1 MSSLKEI
8 KNRIVSIQST
18 QKITSAMKQIASAKL
33 HQAQSHTGHTV
44 AYAQQLSE
52 LLSALIAATTN
63 NASPLTEDRPLKC
76 VAIVACTSDTGLCGS
91 FNANVWKRLA
101 ARIEAYQQQGVEV
114 RLFPIGRKIV
124 NELQKAG
131 YTYDSESSSMNT
143 APTYEE
149 AASFAEQLMDHFLQ
163 GKVDR
168 VELLYHHF
176 KNSASQPLMEQ
187 TFLPLTLPPAVG
199 TTGQTL
205 LEPSAEELLAL
216 LLPRWLKF
224 SLYAAL
230 LDTSTAEHA
239 ARMIAMQ
246 IASDNANQL
255 LQTLTHQ
262 YNKSRQQAITNE
274 LLDIVQG

>member
-44 AYAQQLSE
+44 AYAKQLSE
-52 LLSALIAATTN
+52 LLNALIAATTN
-63 NASPLTEDRPLKC
+63 SASPLTEERPVKC
-76 VAIVACTSDTGLCGS
+76 VAIVACASDTGLCGS

-131 YTYDSESSSMNT
+131 YTYDSESGSMNT

-149 AASFAEQLMDHFLQ
+149 AASFAEHLMDHFLQ

-187 TFLPLTLPPAVG
+187 TFLPLTLPSAVE

-230 LDTSTAEHA
+230 LDASTAEHA

>member
-63 NASPLTEDRPLKC
+63 NASPLTEERPLKC
-76 VAIVACTSDTGLCGS
+76 VAIVACASDTGLCGS

-149 AASFAEQLMDHFLQ
+149 AASFAKQLMDHFLR

-224 SLYAAL
+224 SLYSAL
-230 LDTSTAEHA
+230 LDASTAEHA

-246 IASDNANQL
+246 VASDNANEL
-255 LQTLTHQ
+255 LHTLTHQ

>member
-33 HQAQSHTGHTV
+33 HQAQSHTAYTL

-52 LLSALIAATTN
+52 LLSALIAATAN
-63 NASPLTEDRPLKC
+63 NASPLTEERPVRC
-76 VAIVACTSDTGLCGS
+76 VAIVACASDTGLCGS
-91 FNANVWKRLA
+91 FNATIWKQLA
-101 ARIEAYQQQGVEV
+101 ARIEAYRQQGIKVQ
-114 RLFPIGRKIV
+114 LFPVGRKIA
-124 NELQKAG
+124 NELKKAG
-131 YTYDSESSSMNT
+131 YAYNTESGSISPS
-143 APTYEE
+143 PTYEK
-149 AASFAEQLMDHFLQ
+149 AAAFAERLMTSFLC
-163 GKVDR
+163 GEVDR

-176 KNSASQPLMEQ
+176 KNSASQPLQEQ
-187 TFLPLTLPPAVG
+187 TFLPLTLPPAAE

-216 LLPRWLKF
+216 LLPRWLRF
-224 SLYAAL
+224 SIYSAL
-230 LDTSTAEHA
+230 LDASTAEHA

-246 IASDNANQL
+246 IASDNANEL

-274 LLDIVQG
+274 LLDIAQG

>member
-44 AYAQQLSE
+44 AYAKQLSE
-52 LLSALIAATTN
+52 LLNALIAATTN
-63 NASPLTEDRPLKC
+63 SASPLTEERPLKC
-76 VAIVACTSDTGLCGS
+76 VAIVACASDTGLCGS
-91 FNANVWKRLA
+91 FNANVWKRLS

-131 YTYDSESSSMNT
+131 YTYDSESGSMNT

-149 AASFAEQLMDHFLQ
+149 AASFAEHLMDHFLQ

-168 VELLYHHF
+168 VELLNHHF

-187 TFLPLTLPPAVG
+187 TFLPLTLPSAVE

-230 LDTSTAEHA
+230 LDASTAEQA

-246 IASDNANQL
+246 VASDNANEL

>member
-44 AYAQQLSE
+44 AYAQQLSN
-52 LLSALIAATTN
+52 LLETLLASIEQCS
-63 NASPLTEDRPLKC
+63 SPLTEVRPVKRI
-76 VAIVACTSDTGLCGS
+76 AIVACASDTGLCGS

-101 ARIEAYQQQGVEV
+101 TQIEAYQQQGIEV
-114 RLFPIGRKIV
+114 RLFPIGRKLV

-131 YTYDSESSSMNT
+131 YPFEAVSEAIGS
-143 APTYEE
+143 APAYEVT
-149 AASFAEQLMDHFLQ
+149 ASFADQLINRFRQ
-163 GKVDR
+163 GELDR
-168 VELLYHHF
+168 IELLYHHF
-176 KNSASQPLMEQ
+176 KNSASQQLIVQ
-187 TFLPLTLPPAVG
+187 TFLPLTLPSATLP
-199 TTGQTL
+199 TGQTL

-224 SLYAAL
+224 SLYSVL
-230 LDTSTAEHA
+230 LDAFTAEQA

-246 IASDNANQL
+246 IASDNANDL

-274 LLDIVQG
+274 LLDIAQG

>member
-33 HQAQSHTGHTV
+33 HQAQSHTGHTM

-52 LLSALIAATTN
+52 LLRALIAATAN
-63 NASPLTEDRPLKC
+63 SASPLTEERPVKC
-76 VAIVACTSDTGLCGS
+76 VAIVACASDTGLCGS
-91 FNANVWKRLA
+91 FNANVWKRVA
-101 ARIEAYQQQGVEV
+101 ARIEAYQQQGIEV
-114 RLFPIGRKIV
+114 RLFPIGRKLV

-131 YTYDSESSSMNT
+131 YATESATIST

-149 AASFAEQLMDHFLQ
+149 AASFAEQLIAHFLQ

-187 TFLPLTLPPAVG
+187 TFLPLTLPPAAE

-205 LEPSAEELLAL
+205 LEPSAEELLTL
-216 LLPRWLKF
+216 LLPQWLKF

-230 LDTSTAEHA
+230 LDASTAEHA

-246 IASDNANQL
+246 IASDNANEL

>member
-33 HQAQSHTGHTV
+33 HQAQSHTAHTL

-63 NASPLTEDRPLKC
+63 NASPLTEERPVKC
-76 VAIVACTSDTGLCGS
+76 AAIVACTSDTGLCGS
-91 FNANVWKRLA
+91 FNATVWKRLA
-101 ARIEAYQQQGVEV
+101 AQIAAYQQQGVEV
-114 RLFPIGRKIV
+114 RLYPIGRKIV

-131 YTYDSESSSMNT
+131 YTYDTESRPISPS
-143 APTYEE
+143 PTYEQ
-149 AASFAEQLMDHFLQ
+149 AASLAEQLISSFLC
-163 GKVDR
+163 GEVDR

-187 TFLPLTLPPAVG
+187 TFLPLTLPPATE

-205 LEPSAEELLAL
+205 LEPSSKELLAL

-224 SLYAAL
+224 SLYSAL
-230 LDTSTAEHA
+230 LDASTAEHA

-246 IASDNANQL
+246 VASDNADEL
-255 LQTLTHQ
+255 LRTLTHQ

>member
-33 HQAQSHTGHTV
+33 HQAQSHTAHTL

-52 LLSALIAATTN
+52 LLNALMAATAN
-63 NASPLTEDRPLKC
+63 SASPLTEERPVRC
-76 VAIVACTSDTGLCGS
+76 VAIVACASDTGLCGS
-91 FNANVWKRLA
+91 FNATVWKQLA
-101 ARIEAYQQQGVEV
+101 ARIEAYRQQGIKVQ
-114 RLFPIGRKIV
+114 LFPVGRKIA
-124 NELQKAG
+124 NELKKAG
-131 YTYDSESSSMNT
+131 YAYETAQVSIGSSP
-143 APTYEE
+143 AYEA
-149 AASFAEQLMDHFLQ
+149 AASFADQLIARFRREE
-163 GKVDR
+163 VDR

-176 KNSASQPLMEQ
+176 KNSASQPLQEQ
-187 TFLPLTLPPAVG
+187 TFLPLTLPPAAE

-216 LLPRWLKF
+216 LLPRWLRF
-224 SLYAAL
+224 SLYSAL

-246 IASDNANQL
+246 IASDNANEL

-274 LLDIVQG
+274 LLDIAQG

>member
-44 AYAQQLSE
+44 AYAKQLSE
-52 LLSALIAATTN
+52 LLNALIAATTN
-63 NASPLTEDRPLKC
+63 SASPLTEERPVKC
-76 VAIVACTSDTGLCGS
+76 VALVACASDTGLCGS
-91 FNANVWKRLA
+91 FNANVWKRLS

-114 RLFPIGRKIV
+114 RLFPIGRKII

-131 YTYDSESSSMNT
+131 YTYDSESGSMNT

-187 TFLPLTLPPAVG
+187 TFLPLTLPSAVE

-230 LDTSTAEHA
+230 LDASTAEQA

-246 IASDNANQL
+246 IASDNANEL

>member
-44 AYAQQLSE
+44 AYAKQLSE
-52 LLSALIAATTN
+52 LLNALIAATTN
-63 NASPLTEDRPLKC
+63 SASPLTEERPVKC
-76 VAIVACTSDTGLCGS
+76 VAIVACASDTGLCGS
-91 FNANVWKRLA
+91 FNANVWKRLS

-187 TFLPLTLPPAVG
+187 TFLPLTLPSAVE

-230 LDTSTAEHA
+230 LDASTAEQA

-246 IASDNANQL
+246 IASDNANEL

>member
-63 NASPLTEDRPLKC
+63 SASPLTEERPVKC
-76 VAIVACTSDTGLCGS
+76 VAIVACASDTGLCGS
-91 FNANVWKRLA
+91 FNTNVWKRVA
-101 ARIEAYQQQGVEV
+101 ARIEAYQQQGIEV
-114 RLFPIGRKIV
+114 RLFPIGRKLV

-131 YTYDSESSSMNT
+131 YATESATIST

-149 AASFAEQLMDHFLQ
+149 AASFAEQLIAHFLQ

-176 KNSASQPLMEQ
+176 KNSASQ
-187 TFLPLTLPPAVG
+187 
-199 TTGQTL
+199 
-205 LEPSAEELLAL
+205 ELLAL

-230 LDTSTAEHA
+230 LDASTAEHA

-246 IASDNANQL
+246 VASDNANEL

>member
-33 HQAQSHTGHTV
+33 HQAQSHTAHTL

-52 LLSALIAATTN
+52 LLGALMAATAN
-63 NASPLTEDRPLKC
+63 SASPLTEERPVKC
-76 VAIVACTSDTGLCGS
+76 VAIVACASDTGLCGS
-91 FNANVWKRLA
+91 FNATVWKRFA

-114 RLFPIGRKIV
+114 RLYPIGRKIV

-131 YTYDSESSSMNT
+131 YTYDTESGLINIAS
-143 APTYEE
+143 TYEKV
-149 AASFAEQLMDHFLQ
+149 AAFAEQLISSFLR
-163 GKVDR
+163 GEVDR

-176 KNSASQPLMEQ
+176 KSSASQPLMEQ
-187 TFLPLTLPPAVG
+187 TFLPLTLPPAAE

-224 SLYAAL
+224 SLYSAL
-230 LDTSTAEHA
+230 LDAYTAEHA

-246 IASDNANQL
+246 VASDNANEL
-255 LQTLTHQ
+255 LRTLTHQ

>member
-33 HQAQSHTGHTV
+33 HQAQSHTAHTL

-52 LLSALIAATTN
+52 LLSALIAETTN
-63 NASPLTEDRPLKC
+63 SASPLTEERPVKC

-91 FNANVWKRLA
+91 FNATVWKRLA

-149 AASFAEQLMDHFLQ
+149 SASFAEQLMNHFLQ
-163 GKVDR
+163 GNVDR

-187 TFLPLTLPPAVG
+187 TFLPLTLPPATE

-205 LEPSAEELLAL
+205 LEPSAKELLAL
-216 LLPRWLKF
+216 LLPRWLIF
-224 SLYAAL
+224 SLYSAL
-230 LDTSTAEHA
+230 LDASTAEHA

-246 IASDNANQL
+246 VASDNADEL
-255 LQTLTHQ
+255 LRTLTHQ